1 MQGGKLIVENE
12 NGDLMVEIPRN
23 GEYRIT
29 KEVMEELELIRKKEK
44 QK

>member
-1 MQGGKLIVENE
+1 MQGGKLIVKNE
-12 NGDLMVEIPRN
+12 DGDLMVEIPRN